1 MSREE
6 KTFEQFMAE
15 AKFRLRGAHKFPL
28 SPDELATVDR
38 IRKIIYS
45 KDKNNSSPESPGDTS
60 PTRSASRRKP
70 RKLDFEVREEKT
82 SEVTNKEK

>member
-45 KDKNNSSPESPGDTS
+45 DKNNSSPESPGDTS